1 MRKNKASRI
10 ELSTTMKNA
19 HEPLVVFALLNL
31 GLAQSLGSG
40 VITPEEAV
48 ETFYHGDNCLFV
60 QRGIRKKVAAAIMS
74 RGAQLA
80 DLFALLP
87 EAEARR
93 EFYAELEAM
102 RSLCLKLLGGAR
114 SASLGTRVAA

>member
-10 ELSTTMKNA
+10 QLSTTMKDV

-40 VITPEEAV
+40 VMTPEAAV

-60 QRGIRKKVAAAIMS
+60 QRGIRNRVATDIMS

-80 DLFALLP
+80 DLFAALP
-87 EAEARR
+87 AAEARR
-93 EFYAELEAM
+93 EFYAELEAI

-114 SASLGTRVAA
+114 SASLGTQAAA

>member
-10 ELSTTMKNA
+10 QLSTTMKNA

-48 ETFYHGDNCLFV
+48 ETFYYGDNCLFV
-60 QRGIRKKVAAAIMS
+60 QRDIRNKVAAAIMS

-80 DLFALLP
+80 DLFAVLP
-87 EAEARR
+87 AAEARR
-93 EFYAELEAM
+93 EFYAELEAI

>member
-1 MRKNKASRI
+1 MRKKASRI

-19 HEPLVVFALLNL
+19 REPLVVFALLNL

-48 ETFYHGDNCLFV
+48 EAFYHGDNCLFV
-60 QRGIRKKVAAAIMS
+60 QRSIRNKVAAAIMS

-93 EFYAELEAM
+93 EFYAELEAI
-102 RSLCLKLLGGAR
+102 RSLCLRLLGGAR
-114 SASLGTRVAA
+114 SAGLGTRVAA